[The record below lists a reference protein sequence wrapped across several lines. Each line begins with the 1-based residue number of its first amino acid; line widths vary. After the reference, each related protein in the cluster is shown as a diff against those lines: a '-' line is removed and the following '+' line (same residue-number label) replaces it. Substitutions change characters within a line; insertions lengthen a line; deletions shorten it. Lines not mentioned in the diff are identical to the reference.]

1 MKINSDRIKLFP
13 ISKPRSNDPTSRL
26 FYEDNIANMLRQ
38 IVGENGFVI
47 NAPKQ
52 LTLRNGYYVNAQE
65 DLEFN
70 IYGYYVN
77 IKADTNLI
85 ESNGIKDYIYA
96 QIIIDN
102 SSIPEIKGQDNAGIY
117 EGLEIISSDTIKTNI
132 KDNSKKTLTIYLL
145 LYKKNNGS
153 FIIEGNTGFIENRIT
168 GIDGKVN

>member
-38 IVGENGFVI
+38 IVGKNGFII
-47 NAPKQ
+47 NAPKE
-52 LTLRNGYYVNAQE
+52 LTLRNGYYVNDKE

-77 IKADTNLI
+77 IKAGTNLI
-85 ESNGIKDYIYA
+85 EANGIKDYIYA

-102 SSIPEIKGQDNAGIY
+102 SSIPEIKGQDNAGNY
-117 EGLEIISSDTIKTNI
+117 EGLEIISRDIKIEDDKTNV

-153 FIIEGNTGFIENRIT
+153 FIIEGTTGFIT